1 MTCGFNNDIVVL
13 KMSELYDRRDSVACN
28 ICPRACDV
36 DRASGQ
42 LGFCHAPELYCVA
55 KVMIHKWEE
64 PCIAGERGA
73 GTVFFSGC
81 NLRCVYCQN
90 IDISRGDKGSIMTDC
105 ELESAIYELVEQGA
119 ECVEF
124 VTPTH
129 YTERLAELLA
139 KIKPKLKVPVV
150 WNSGGYEKTESL
162 RKLDGLVDVYL
173 PDFKYFDGEIARS
186 YSAAPNYLE
195 VATAALGEMLRQ
207 TGKPQF
213 DERGIMKRG
222 VLVRH
227 LVLPSHRN
235 DSIAVLKHIADKFG
249 TDNLRLSLM
258 SQYTPD
264 FYVGSACVEHKNL
277 CRRLTKFEYDSV
289 MKVADEL
296 GFDGYFQGFA
306 SANKRFTPEF

>member
-1 MTCGFNNDIVVL
+1 M
-13 KMSELYDRRDSVACN
+13 ACN
-28 ICPRACDV
+28 ICPRACNV
-36 DRASGQ
+36 DRALGR
-42 LGFCHAPELYCVA
+42 LGFCRAPELYSVA
-55 KVMIHKWEE
+55 KLMIHRWEE

-90 IDISRGDKGSIMTDC
+90 IDISRGDKGNIMTDS
-105 ELESAIYELVEQGA
+105 ELECAIFELVDQGA

-129 YTERLAELLA
+129 YTDRLAELLNR
-139 KIKPKLKVPVV
+139 IKPKLNIPVV

-173 PDFKYFDGEIARS
+173 PDFKYFDGEVART
-186 YSAAPNYLE
+186 YSAVSDYLE
-195 VATAALGEMLRQ
+195 IATAALGEMLRQ
-207 TGKPQF
+207 VGKPQF
-213 DERGIMKRG
+213 DEWGKMRKG

-235 DSIAVLKHIADKFG
+235 DSIAVLRHIADNFG
-249 TDNLRLSLM
+249 TGDLRLSLM

-264 FYVGSACVEHKNL
+264 FYVGSSCAEHKNL

-289 MKVADEL
+289 MKVADSL
-296 GFDGYFQGFA
+296 GFEGYFQGFA
-306 SANKRFTPEF
+306 SANKSFTPEF

>member
-1 MTCGFNNDIVVL
+1 M
-13 KMSELYDRRDSVACN
+13 ACN
-28 ICPRACDV
+28 ICPRACGV

-42 LGFCHAPELYCVA
+42 LGFCHAPEKYSVA
-55 KVMIHKWEE
+55 KLMIHNWEE

-90 IDISRGDKGSIMTDC
+90 IDISRGDKGNTMTDSD
-105 ELESAIYELVEQGA
+105 LESAIFALVESGA
-119 ECVEF
+119 ESVEF

-129 YTERLAELLA
+129 YTVRLSELLS
-139 KIKPKLKVPVV
+139 KIKPKLNIPVV
-150 WNSGGYEKTESL
+150 WNSGGYEKVESL
-162 RKLDGLVDVYL
+162 QMLDGLVDVYM
-173 PDFKYFDGEIARS
+173 PDFKYFDGEIART

-195 VATAALGEMLRQ
+195 IATDALEEMLRQ
-207 TGKPQF
+207 VGKPKF
-213 DERGIMKRG
+213 DERGMMKKG

-227 LVLPSHRN
+227 LVLPGHRN
-235 DSIAVLKHIADKFG
+235 DSIAVLRHIADKFG
-249 TDNLRLSLM
+249 ADDLRISLM

-264 FYVGSACVEHKNL
+264 FYLASACAEHRNL

-296 GFDGYFQGFA
+296 GFEGYFQGIDSA
-306 SANKRFTPEF
+306 SKKYTPKF